1 MRWPSKVVVLLGI
14 CFLTPAPL
22 IYAQN
27 DDPSGPPARAV
38 SPAATEEE
46 VAQLRKEVAELRAT
60 VQQLVRAGNNAA
72 PGEARL
78 VQANLIVDSAPLAAA
93 ALPVEAASPE
103 IATVQKVADATERKA
118 SDTLSVIPGW
128 NGEHFYMKSSDDN
141 FTVMPIG
148 YFNAQYNF
156 YKGDGAP
163 PATFAIQ
170 RARFG
175 VQGNYGKQ
183 LDYQFLFE
191 SASPLTIRDAYL
203 DFKPW
208 TSFNI
213 MGGQYR
219 VPFSQEALWLET
231 AYEFNSLSISAVLY
245 PNATGAFRA
254 PGVDIHGSL
263 AEGRAQYWGGVFNGQ
278 GLLQNGTTNEPEV
291 IGKVR
296 FFPWKQSGNNWLKGF
311 SFGGSTEHSRSKA
324 LSNEL
329 SFSGLMTDNTYNFF
343 PQFRINGGIQR
354 YNGFFSLLKGPWT
367 VRGEYTQV
375 LEKRTGIGS
384 FVTGGVGFNNLPGV
398 VGKGASGIVTYFLTG
413 ESTRDNAMPSIKHSL
428 IGPSSPGETGGPG
441 WGAWQLKFR
450 YSWVQGRAA
459 GATCDAFTIPACPLS
474 PGIVPTYSDHTSQI
488 TAGLNWY
495 LNYWVF
501 VRSDLNINQ
510 LVNPSTQGILPRNY
524 FVFLEGIQFRF

>member
-1 MRWPSKVVVLLGI
+1 MRWPSKVLVLVGI
-14 CFLTPAPL
+14 CFLAPAPL

-27 DDPSGPPARAV
+27 DELSATQARTV
-38 SPAATEEE
+38 SSAATEEE
-46 VAQLRKEVAELRAT
+46 VAQLRQEVADLKAI
-60 VQQLVRAGNNAA
+60 VQELVRTTGRPA
-72 PGEARL
+72 PAQTRL
-78 VQANLIVDSAPLAAA
+78 MQANFVPDPEQPEAAVS
-93 ALPVEAASPE
+93 PVEAPPSGIDALL
-103 IATVQKVADATERKA
+103 QKGGAPQKEA
-118 SDTLSVIPGW
+118 SDTPHVIPGW

-170 RARFG
+170 RARVG

-183 LDYQFLFE
+183 LDYLFLFE

-219 VPFSQEALWLET
+219 VPFSQETLWLET
-231 AYEFNSLSISAVLY
+231 AYEFNSLSISAVLF

-263 AEGRAQYWGGVFNGQ
+263 AGGRAQYWVGLFNGQ

-291 IGKVR
+291 TGKVR
-296 FFPWKQSGNNWLKGF
+296 FFPWKQTGNNWLNGF
-311 SFGGSTEHSRSKA
+311 ALGGSIEHSRSKA

-329 SFSGLMTDNTYNFF
+329 SFSGLMTDNAYNFF
-343 PQFRINGGIQR
+343 PQMRINGGIQR
-354 YNGFFSLLKGPWT
+354 YNGFFSWIKGPWT

-384 FVTGGVGFNNLPGV
+384 FVNGGVGFNTLPGV

-459 GATCDAFTIPACPLS
+459 GATCDAFTIPACPLT
-474 PGIVPTYSDHTSQI
+474 PGIVPTYTDHTSQI
-488 TAGLNWY
+488 TAGINWY
-495 LNYWVF
+495 LNYWVL
-501 VRSDLNINQ
+501 VRSDLNIDQ